1 MAPPVAQN
9 KDSVVEVDACS
20 EEIGRRKR
28 PSVNELASK
37 FTEACPA
44 GSDLQGSSKRDRSE
58 SGDQAPAGKR
68 GALERDP
75 DSGGSPAHFNRRWK
89 EYLDSALEDLQ
100 ERILSSISRDIHEF
114 NEGVLSKLNAMDDRL
129 RDLERHVEEKDCLID
144 DLTAELRVTKDEVRR
159 LSDRAESA
167 EMNSR
172 IPCLVLSGRALAPQR
187 SRLGAPLPLTGRP
200 APQGVDGRST
210 AGSADPSADSS
221 ADTSGRGGAGGGG
234 RTTGGRDEAEVEN
247 VRSLVIGAVKA
258 RLRGIDFREED
269 IDRAHRLPGP
279 NNRII
284 VRFVRSGQDSIRDQL
299 MTRRLELRHHN
310 DLFINESLTAQKGL
324 IYRSLLDAKKAKKIY
339 TVFTR
344 WGHVY
349 FKAER
354 YGTSTR
360 VDGVGKLR
368 ELGFQVRE

>member
-1 MAPPVAQN
+1 MAPPVVQ
-9 KDSVVEVDACS
+9 DSVVEVDVCS
-20 EEIGRRKR
+20 EELGRRKR

-37 FTEACPA
+37 FTEACPPA
-44 GSDLQGSSKRDRSE
+44 SVDLQGSSKRDRSE

-68 GALERDP
+68 GAMERDP
-75 DSGGSPAHFNRRWK
+75 DSGSSPAHFNRRWK

-100 ERILSSISRDIHEF
+100 QRMLSSISRDIHEF
-114 NEGVLSKLNAMDDRL
+114 NEGILSKLNAMDDRL

-144 DLTAELRVTKDEVRR
+144 DLTAELRETRDEVRR

-187 SRLGAPLPLTGRP
+187 TRLGAPLPLTGQP

-210 AGSADPSADSS
+210 AGSADPSADTSS
-221 ADTSGRGGAGGGG
+221 RGDAVSGG
-234 RTTGGRDEAEVEN
+234 RATDRRDEAEVED
-247 VRSLVIGAVKA
+247 VCSLVIGAVKA
-258 RLRGIDFREED
+258 RLCGIDIREED
-269 IDRAHRLPGP
+269 IDRAHRLPGR
-279 NNRII
+279 NNRVI
-284 VRFVRSGQDSIRDQL
+284 VRFVRSGQNSIRDQL
-299 MTRRLELRHHN
+299 MSRRLELRHHN

-324 IYRSLLDAKKAKKIY
+324 IFRSLLEAKNAKKIY

-354 YGTSTR
+354 YGTSVR
-360 VDGVGKLR
+360 VDGLGKLR
-368 ELGFQVRE
+368 ELGFKVKE